1 LLRRLF
7 IVVQFR
13 RTLFLHHNY
22 TMLPMYSLQ

>member
-1 LLRRLF
+1 
-7 IVVQFR
+7 VQFR